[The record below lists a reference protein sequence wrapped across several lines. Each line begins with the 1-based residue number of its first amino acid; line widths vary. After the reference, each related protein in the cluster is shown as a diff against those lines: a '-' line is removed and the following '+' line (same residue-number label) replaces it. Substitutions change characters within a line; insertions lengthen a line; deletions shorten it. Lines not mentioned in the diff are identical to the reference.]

1 MMMCRSS
8 PPARSEAKPIY
19 AVIQPS
25 SLQHDDCST
34 LVMTESSVTAVATLN
49 ISRRKRC
56 RCCPCAVAQQ
66 IRYKTISA
74 VKLSQ
79 FTHLEAYVD
88 LSEGVSA

>member
-25 SLQHDDCST
+25 PFQYGNCNT
-34 LVMTESSVTAVATLN
+34 LVMTETSVTAVATLN
-49 ISRRKRC
+49 ISRRKRW